1 MKEVVQSPYLA
12 RFESFEVNLRSGELC
27 RNGERIKLP
36 EQSFQ
41 ILAMLLERRGEVVMR
56 QEIQKRLW
64 PNDTVVEFENS
75 INAAIRRL
83 RVALGDSADQPR
95 YIDTLA
101 RRGYRWK
108 VPVEWIEPSPAEPQ
122 APTGAGASPPV
133 DNAASRLIGKRVSH
147 YRVLE
152 ILGGGGMGMV
162 YKAEDIKLGR
172 RVALKFLPEEL
183 AEGSGALERFER
195 EARAASAL
203 NHPNIC
209 TIYEVEEHEGQPFIV
224 MELLEGQT
232 LRELIS
238 SAQVSQK
245 TRAEK
250 GRVPLKRLLDVGLQI
265 AAGLDAS
272 HKKGIIHR
280 DIKPANIFVTTNG
293 QVKILDFG
301 LAKLQEAETANPEPS
316 HVDSLQPEREGN
328 PYLTLTRTGTTIGT
342 AGYMSPE
349 QIRGEKLDARTDLF
363 SFGLV
368 LYEMAVGEKAFTG
381 ETAAVIQAAIVSQ
394 IPAPVRE
401 LNPEIPAKLES
412 LITKA
417 LEKDRPARYQSASD
431 IRADLEALKR
441 KIEPRTSLLRDLVV
455 GAFILLLAVVA
466 IWFAKRQRSTS
477 QMVPETKIRQLTFN
491 SFENRVSS
499 GAISPDGKY
508 LAYADV
514 NGMYIKL
521 LGTGEVRAIP
531 EPEGFNSKN
540 VQWELGAPGSPAA
553 VWFPDSARF
562 AANAHPATQNPELSG
577 SEDTSIWVVS
587 VLGRSPYKV
596 RDRAVAYAVSP
607 VNFQIAF
614 LAKQGREMWVMGPN
628 GEQAKKIYQTA
639 ADSSIA
645 GMLWIPD
652 GRRIM
657 YGKQDQTGG
666 ITILSRDLEGGPEVT
681 LLPISEMK
689 TIDDVLPWLPD
700 GRLLYTVRDPGD
712 FSEKCKLWTMRLDP
726 RTGQFIDTPKQVTN
740 SNGYC
745 MPSSS
750 TTADGKRLAFL
761 TGVGHATSYVA
772 DLQANGA
779 RISNITHFPLSES
792 SDGLAD
798 WIDSETVVNTSNRTG
813 VFGIY
818 KQRLGEEAAEPLVT
832 EGYGR
837 NPRVTPDGKWMLY
850 LGVGDTTQPPDTRSQ
865 PVMRVPIGGGTS
877 QKLFIARPNAILD
890 CARSRSNLCV
900 IGEESDDRKQLVV
913 TSVDPMRGRG
923 SELFRFPLDPKS
935 DSSWYALSLDGTRI
949 AATRNQAGPIYI
961 LSLRGQSL
969 QEIMV
974 KGWSNLQEFTWAADG
989 KGLYVPA
996 KVPGGDV
1003 LLYVNLQG
1011 NARVLWRNPG
1021 ASGETLAHPSPDG
1034 RHLAIQ
1040 TLVAS
1045 GNMWIMEDF

>member
-1 MKEVVQSPYLA
+1 
-12 RFESFEVNLRSGELC
+12 
-27 RNGERIKLP
+27 
-36 EQSFQ
+36 
-41 ILAMLLERRGEVVMR
+41 
-56 QEIQKRLW
+56 
-64 PNDTVVEFENS
+64 
-75 INAAIRRL
+75 
-83 RVALGDSADQPR
+83 
-95 YIDTLA
+95 
-101 RRGYRWK
+101 
-108 VPVEWIEPSPAEPQ
+108 
-122 APTGAGASPPV
+122 
-133 DNAASRLIGKRVSH
+133 
-147 YRVLE
+147 
-152 ILGGGGMGMV
+152 
-162 YKAEDIKLGR
+162 
-172 RVALKFLPEEL
+172 
-183 AEGSGALERFER
+183 
-195 EARAASAL
+195 
-203 NHPNIC
+203 
-209 TIYEVEEHEGQPFIV
+209 
-224 MELLEGQT
+224 
-232 LRELIS
+232 
-238 SAQVSQK
+238 
-245 TRAEK
+245 
-250 GRVPLKRLLDVGLQI
+250 
-265 AAGLDAS
+265 
-272 HKKGIIHR
+272 
-280 DIKPANIFVTTNG
+280 
-293 QVKILDFG
+293 
-301 LAKLQEAETANPEPS
+301 
-316 HVDSLQPEREGN
+316 
-328 PYLTLTRTGTTIGT
+328 
-342 AGYMSPE
+342 
-349 QIRGEKLDARTDLF
+349 
-363 SFGLV
+363 
-368 LYEMAVGEKAFTG
+368 
-381 ETAAVIQAAIVSQ
+381 
-394 IPAPVRE
+394 
-401 LNPEIPAKLES
+401 
-412 LITKA
+412 
-417 LEKDRPARYQSASD
+417 
-431 IRADLEALKR
+431 
-441 KIEPRTSLLRDLVV
+441 
-455 GAFILLLAVVA
+455 
-466 IWFAKRQRSTS
+466 
-477 QMVPETKIRQLTFN
+477 
-491 SFENRVSS
+491 
-499 GAISPDGKY
+499 
-508 LAYADV
+508 
-514 NGMYIKL
+514 
-521 LGTGEVRAIP
+521 
-531 EPEGFNSKN
+531 
-540 VQWELGAPGSPAA
+540 
-553 VWFPDSARF
+553 
-562 AANAHPATQNPELSG
+562 
-577 SEDTSIWVVS
+577 
-587 VLGRSPYKV
+587 
-596 RDRAVAYAVSP
+596 
-607 VNFQIAF
+607 
-614 LAKQGREMWVMGPN
+614 
-628 GEQAKKIYQTA
+628 
-639 ADSSIA
+639 
-645 GMLWIPD
+645 
-652 GRRIM
+652 
-657 YGKQDQTGG
+657 
-666 ITILSRDLEGGPEVT
+666 
-681 LLPISEMK
+681 MK

-996 KVPGGDV
+996 NVPGGDV